1 MKLPILFV
9 ISGCLV
15 AGFVTGFVIPWYTNQ
30 YLAKF
35 EARGSPRLKD
45 YLETYQ
51 DMVQFEGA
59 EVAGTSDP
67 KTWSTEK
74 GKGSLVEE
82 LKTIESQRSA
92 TNNPG
97 LANLLRVAAGL
108 VQLRL
113 AIASAESDT
122 GRQYLVRAQ
131 KNFETA
137 GWTDYSEP
145 HLRDLIARYYADD
158 NENHTK

>member
-15 AGFVTGFVIPWYTNQ
+15 AGLVTGFVIPLYTNE
-30 YLAKF
+30 YVAKF
-35 EARGSPRLKD
+35 QARNSSRLKD

-59 EVAGTSDP
+59 EVGTSDP

-74 GKGSLVEE
+74 GKSSLVEE
-82 LKTIESQRSA
+82 LKTIESRRSA

-113 AIASAESDT
+113 AIASAEDDT
-122 GRQYLVRAQ
+122 SRQYLAQAQ

-137 GWTDYSEP
+137 GWTDYSES
-145 HLRDLIARYYADD
+145 HLRDLIARYYAED
-158 NENHTK
+158 NENNAR

>member
-15 AGFVTGFVIPWYTNQ
+15 AGLVTGFVIPLYTNQ
-30 YLAKF
+30 YV
-35 EARGSPRLKD
+35 ARFQVRDSTRLKD
-45 YLETYQ
+45 YVETYQ

-59 EVAGTSDP
+59 EVAVTSDS
-67 KTWSTEK
+67 KTWGTEK

-113 AIASAESDT
+113 AIASAEADT
-122 GRQYLVRAQ
+122 SRQYLVQAQ
-131 KNFETA
+131 KNFEAA

-145 HLRDLIARYYADD
+145 HLRDLIARYYAEGD
-158 NENHTK
+158 EK